1 MSVAILQYIFQ
12 GGGGRKASV
21 CAPPPTPTHTHTHI
35 FPISQHRPGKTV
47 ARYSTRRSLGLNSS
61 PHLRDVR
68 YSYVVRKVCHS
79 KITNTNSIVTK
90 TRTQTPTQVRELNR
104 QRSLQ
109 KEVVKP
115 ERFEILIRLLFL
127 FLDQSLESRDVKAV
141 NMMMIMSQTF
151 YRRKST
157 ITDEDRE
164 KIESERDERKREVA
178 TRDFLQPY
186 IARHRV
192 WKELVSGGSLFG
204 LSS

>member
-1 MSVAILQYIFQ
+1 MRTTSDS
-12 GGGGRKASV
+12 RNNE
-21 CAPPPTPTHTHTHI
+21 I

-47 ARYSTRRSLGLNSS
+47 TRYSTRRSLGLNSS

-68 YSYVVRKVCHS
+68 YSYVVRKS
-79 KITNTNSIVTK
+79 LKITHKSK
-90 TRTQTPTQVRELNR
+90 RKLEHQRRYELNR

-151 YRRKST
+151 YRRKSPSQMRT
-157 ITDEDRE
+157 RE
-164 KIESERDERKREVA
+164 NRE
-178 TRDFLQPY
+178 
-186 IARHRV
+186 
-192 WKELVSGGSLFG
+192 
-204 LSS
+204 